1 MGVSITMMEISLK
14 TVWKMGFCHS
24 DRNNEVNGGK
34 NGVIG
39 GPFIFLNKTSEIR
52 VGKMVHTY

>member
-1 MGVSITMMEISLK
+1 MKFARIKIALAAWIRLNPVPDGI
-14 TVWKMGFCHS
+14 
-24 DRNNEVNGGK
+24 NNQINGAK

-39 GPFIFLNKTSEIR
+39 GPFIFLHKTSEIR